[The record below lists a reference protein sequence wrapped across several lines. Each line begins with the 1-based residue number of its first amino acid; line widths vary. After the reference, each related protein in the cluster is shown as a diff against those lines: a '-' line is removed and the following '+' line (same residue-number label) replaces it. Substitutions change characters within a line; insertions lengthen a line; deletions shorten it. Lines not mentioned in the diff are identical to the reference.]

1 MDRFI
6 CTDCT
11 DFKEKTMETEMPDN
25 AIPCLDHGFVALV
38 EHMGSDMRIVQA
50 ARLSTKHAKRTTE
63 DRTLLRYLMRNRHWT
78 PFEMC
83 EVTFHMKLPI
93 FVARQLVRHRTAN
106 LNELSGRYSELPE
119 EYYVPTLD
127 AVGFQS
133 PKNKQGR
140 GALASDGLA
149 EKFAQHSAWQ
159 SRTAFDYYHH
169 YLAKEQKSFGE
180 GSAEQFTELE
190 ENGGIA
196 RELARINLPLS
207 TYTEWFWKCDLRNI
221 FNLLSLR
228 RDPHAQLEIREY
240 AEAMNTIVQKLYPD
254 AHEAFEDYMMQS
266 MTFSRMELEVL
277 RRLVVGGLMVEQV
290 MSGGVLPECG
300 LGKREEDELRAK
312 ISKLVGGVQ

>member
-1 MDRFI
+1 
-6 CTDCT
+6 
-11 DFKEKTMETEMPDN
+11 
-25 AIPCLDHGFVALV
+25 
-38 EHMGSDMRIVQA
+38 MGSDARIVQA

-83 EVTFHMKLPI
+83 EVTFHMKMPI

-106 LNELSGRYSELPE
+106 INELSGRYSELPE
-119 EYYVPTLD
+119 EYYVPALD
-127 AVGFQS
+127 AVGFQA

-140 GALASDGLA
+140 GAIASEGLA
-149 EKFAQHSAWQ
+149 EKFARRIAQ
-159 SRTAFDYYHH
+159 TAASLFSEYRGFLGKPGDYTGGLHFH
-169 YLAKEQKSFGE
+169 KD
-180 GSAEQFTELE
+180 ELL

-228 RDPHAQLEIREY
+228 RDSHAQLEIREY

-266 MTFSRMELEVL
+266 MTFSRMELKVLARFLDKTTDNVGHAIESDDGLSSREV
-277 RRLVVGGLMVEQV
+277 E
-290 MSGGVLPECG
+290 
-300 LGKREEDELRAK
+300 ELRAK
-312 ISKLVGGVQ
+312 ISRIWGDK

>member
-1 MDRFI
+1 MS
-6 CTDCT
+6 
-11 DFKEKTMETEMPDN
+11 EMPDN

-38 EHMGSDMRIVQA
+38 DHMGSDERIVQA

-63 DRTLLRYLMRNRHWT
+63 DRTLIRYLMRNRHWT

-83 EVTFHMKLPI
+83 EVTLHMKMPI
-93 FVARQLVRHRTAN
+93 FVARQYVRHRTAN
-106 LNELSGRYSELPE
+106 INELSGRYSELPE
-119 EYYVPTLD
+119 EFYVPALD

-140 GALASDGLA
+140 GAIASSKLGVSFAARIA
-149 EKFAQHSAWQ
+149 EMAKK
-159 SRTAFDYYHH
+159 AFSDYHAFLGKTSTTSGYP
-169 YLAKEQKSFGE
+169 YGDFFTFEERKEL
-180 GSAEQFTELE
+180 T

-240 AEAMNTIVQKLYPD
+240 AEAVNTIVQKLFPD
-254 AHEAFEDYMMQS
+254 AHEAFEDYIMQAV
-266 MTFSRMELEVL
+266 TFSRMELKILADMIDPESSAL
-277 RRLVVGGLMVEQV
+277 CDLMANCDSDS
-290 MSGGVLPECG
+290 MS
-300 LGKREEDELRAK
+300 KREMEELRAK
-312 ISKLVGGVQ
+312 IQKLMPGRGW